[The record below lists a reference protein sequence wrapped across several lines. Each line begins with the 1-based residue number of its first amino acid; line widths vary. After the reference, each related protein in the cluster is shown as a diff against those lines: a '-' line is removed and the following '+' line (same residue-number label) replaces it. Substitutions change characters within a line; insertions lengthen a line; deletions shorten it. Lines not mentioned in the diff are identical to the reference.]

1 MGKTAMADTAIGRL
15 HLLNLEITNA
25 RWLYI
30 LIFTVYGI
38 SLKILTRVLNFEDF
52 LTDDLTRAPLSRIAT
67 IAFFTFNSIL
77 WIYLKKKKDFTW
89 GQIKFISFCQ
99 VAGDFIFT
107 SFYFHLQG
115 GMEGPGALLFL
126 FPLVS
131 SAILFSPIGVGVTAI
146 LIIISSSS
154 LTYLDKIGFL
164 KHFPLYSPKI
174 SSQVYEHTLALTFTL
189 LVLILTVIGLAIY
202 FGLTSRTLRSIEDSL
217 RQRTKELTIERNKIE
232 AIVTN
237 LVDGLVFLDKNKRVI
252 LMNPEAKSVLNL
264 TELQF
269 LGKTINEIVGVPNIV
284 ALYDVLDHKIEWS
297 GKRYELMLQNPLKK
311 IFQVFIAPVTARDK
325 EIIGLTIILHDITR
339 EKEIETLK
347 TEFVSMAA
355 HQLRTP
361 LTGTKWA
368 FRTIMDNP
376 SNKISN
382 SDRDLLE
389 RGFQNNENMIE
400 LVNNLLNIARIEEGR
415 FIYDMSEVYIDDMA
429 QKQLDRLKTVIEKKN
444 LKVTINKPRELPEIQ
459 ADKEK
464 INLVIQNLIENAIK
478 YSPIGAT
485 ITITVTSTEHDVK
498 FAIQDTGFG
507 VPENQRGEIFN
518 KFVRGTNVL
527 QMGIEGTGLGLFL
540 ARQII
545 EKHGGK
551 LWLMDEIRQGS
562 TFIFTL
568 PRTSLLKI
576 KEL

>member
-1 MGKTAMADTAIGRL
+1 
-15 HLLNLEITNA
+15 
-25 RWLYI
+25 
-30 LIFTVYGI
+30 
-38 SLKILTRVLNFEDF
+38 
-52 LTDDLTRAPLSRIAT
+52 
-67 IAFFTFNSIL
+67 
-77 WIYLKKKKDFTW
+77 
-89 GQIKFISFCQ
+89 
-99 VAGDFIFT
+99 
-107 SFYFHLQG
+107 
-115 GMEGPGALLFL
+115 
-126 FPLVS
+126 
-131 SAILFSPIGVGVTAI
+131 
-146 LIIISSSS
+146 
-154 LTYLDKIGFL
+154 
-164 KHFPLYSPKI
+164 
-174 SSQVYEHTLALTFTL
+174 
-189 LVLILTVIGLAIY
+189 
-202 FGLTSRTLRSIEDSL
+202 LRSIEDSL